1 MPPIAPDLQMWI
13 TFALVAGALALYASE
28 RLSIELTS
36 LGVIGTFIVFFHL
49 FPAVGPG
56 GRNLMSPEAQL
67 ASFANPALIAIV
79 CLLVV
84 GEGVARTGAL
94 ERAAQWVIAISRG
107 SPRPALAIMLVIVTL
122 ASAVLNNTPLVVI
135 CIPVMQAVAQRFAI
149 PPSKVMMQLSYA
161 AILGGRLTL
170 IGSSLNVL
178 VAVQFAAVTGREL
191 GFFDVTL
198 PGLAVATAGLAFLIF
213 VMPRLLP
220 TRAGLG
226 ERLIE
231 GDSKQ
236 FIAQLTV
243 GADSK
248 LVGAEPV
255 GGFFP
260 VLGDL
265 TLRMIQRGERA
276 LFAPFEALRLAAG
289 DVLIVAATRRA
300 LTDALKDD
308 PGLTSVDTEAVEG
321 ETASSKRGKQMLA
334 EVMIP
339 PSSWL
344 VGATLEQIRFRREF
358 RCIVIGIQRRARFVR
373 GPISQLP
380 LEAGDILLV
389 EGPSADVLGL
399 RGNPDVL
406 LIEWSA
412 AELPRARHA
421 RRSLAI
427 IAFVVGA
434 AATGILPI
442 AAAAFIG
449 ATLTVAAGVLTPREA
464 TRAID
469 RRVALLIAAAL
480 PMGMA
485 LEHTGGARFLANALV
500 DALDGSGTYTIL
512 AAFFLLVAGLTQ
524 IISNNACGVL
534 FTPIGVGLAHKIGAP
549 PELFAIAVIFAAS
562 CAFATPIG
570 YQTNLLVMGPGHYR
584 FGDFARAGLPMI
596 AIVATVFLLVAPLFF
611 ALR

>member
-1 MPPIAPDLQMWI
+1 MFTLPADLQMWI

-28 RLSIELTS
+28 RLSIELAS
-36 LGVIGTFIVFFHL
+36 LAVIGSFIVFFQL
-49 FPAVGPG
+49 FPVPGPG
-56 GRNLMSPEAQL
+56 GRNLMAPEVQL
-67 ASFANPALIAIV
+67 ASFANPALVAIV

-84 GEGVARTGAL
+84 GEGVARTGVL
-94 ERAAQWVIAISRG
+94 ERVAQWVIRLSRG
-107 SPRPALAIMLVIVTL
+107 APAPALAILLLIVTL

-135 CIPVMQAVAQRFAI
+135 CIPVMQAVAQRFEI

-178 VAVQFAAVTGREL
+178 VAVQFTSITGREL
-191 GFFDVTL
+191 GFFDLTL
-198 PGLAVATAGLAFLIF
+198 PGLVVAAAGLAFLVF
-213 VMPRLLP
+213 AMPRLLP

-226 ERLIE
+226 ERLVE
-231 GDSKQ
+231 GDAKQ
-236 FIAQLTV
+236 FIAQLTL
-243 GADSK
+243 GPESK
-248 LVGAEPV
+248 LVGAAPV

-260 VLGDL
+260 ILGDV

-276 LFAPFEALRLAAG
+276 LFAPFENLRLAAG
-289 DVLIVAATRRA
+289 DVLIVAATRKA
-300 LTDALKDD
+300 LTEALQHD

-321 ETASSKRGKQMLA
+321 EASASRRGKQMLA
-334 EVMIP
+334 EIMIP
-339 PSSWL
+339 PASWL

-358 RCIVIGIQRRARFVR
+358 GCIVIGIQRRARFVR

-389 EGPSADVLGL
+389 EGPRGDVLGL
-399 RGNPDVL
+399 RGNPDVV

-412 AELPRARHA
+412 TELPRTRHA
-421 RRSLAI
+421 RRALAI
-427 IAFVVGA
+427 IAFVVA
-434 AATGILPI
+434 SAATGLLPI

-449 ATLTVAAGVLTPREA
+449 AALTVATGVLSAREA

-480 PMGMA
+480 PMGLA
-485 LEHTGGARFLANALV
+485 LEHTGGARFAADALV
-500 DALDGSGTYTIL
+500 AALDGSSTYVVL
-512 AAFFLLVAGLTQ
+512 AAFFLLIAAMTQ
-524 IISNNACGVL
+524 VISNNACGIL
-534 FTPIGVGLAHKIGAP
+534 FTPIAIGLAQKLGVP
-549 PELFAIAVIFAAS
+549 PELFVITVIFAAS

-584 FGDFARAGLPMI
+584 FADFARAGLPMI
-596 AIVATVFLLVAPLFF
+596 AIVAVVFLLVAPLFF
-611 ALR
+611 TIA